1 MSEENPYKPP
11 TTQPRKSETR
21 NTETRNT
28 ETRLERVRRFISQNP
43 FMTLFIVLVAA
54 FLLAEILGVFTGVQQ
69 TFVLP

>member
-11 TTQPRKSETR
+11 TTEPRKS
-21 NTETRNT
+21 

>member
-11 TTQPRKSETR
+11 LIEPRKSETR
-21 NTETRNT
+21 KT